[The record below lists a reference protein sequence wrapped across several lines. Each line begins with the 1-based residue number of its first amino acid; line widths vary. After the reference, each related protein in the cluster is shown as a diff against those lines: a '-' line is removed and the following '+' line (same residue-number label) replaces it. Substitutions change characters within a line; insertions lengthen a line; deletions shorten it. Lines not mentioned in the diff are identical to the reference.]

1 MAGGWWL
8 VVVLLQILC
17 WWLLLPAVQ
26 CSGGWWGGGG
36 GGNGAIRAHW
46 TALASVVNTKQDIN
60 IQGRMEEENLQTLI
74 NSFIFYI
81 MMSF

>member
-1 MAGGWWL
+1 MAGGCIVTDIVLVAVVAGSAVQWWL
-8 VVVLLQILC
+8 VGRWC
-17 WWLLLPAVQ
+17 
-26 CSGGWWGGGG
+26 

-74 NSFIFYI
+74 NSFIL
-81 MMSF
+81 